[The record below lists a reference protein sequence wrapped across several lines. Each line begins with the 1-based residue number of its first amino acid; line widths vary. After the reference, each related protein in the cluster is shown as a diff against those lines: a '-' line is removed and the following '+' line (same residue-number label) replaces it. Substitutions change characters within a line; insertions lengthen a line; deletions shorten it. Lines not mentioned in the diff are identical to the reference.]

1 MKKILVIALSG
12 IGDALMFTP
21 ALSFLKKT
29 HPSAQIDAL
38 IMFKGVKDIYER
50 LPEINKIHYFDFLN
64 NSKTDSIKFVMQL
77 RKNNYDAIINVYP
90 SNRKEYN
97 LISLLISAHKRAG
110 IKYLRSNFKELGFLN
125 NVTVKEDDS
134 VHNVEENIKLVEKLI
149 GAKENKIEGLKIILN
164 PDEIEFANQF
174 VSKIKENETQLLI
187 GFHPGCNTLKNH
199 EKRRWEIEKFVN
211 LGNRLIENFDAK
223 ILLFG
228 GPDEM
233 ELKNG
238 VVNKIKSCSAFSVDT
253 KTFTQTAAVIKKVD
267 LFITND
273 SSLMHTAAA
282 MKRDVIAIIGPTNK
296 NYIYPW
302 KTNYKIASL
311 ELECSPC
318 FFYSPTPLSCSRTDI
333 QFKCIKELNVDTVYK
348 KAVQMLQK
356 QLS

>member
-29 HPSAQIDAL
+29 LPSSEIDAL

-50 LPEINKIHYFDFLN
+50 LPEINTIYYFDFLK
-64 NSKTDSIKFVMQL
+64 NSKLDSLNFVMQL
-77 RKNNYDAIINVYP
+77 RKNEYDDVINVYP

-97 LISLLISAHKRAG
+97 LISLLIGAPKRAG
-110 IKYLRSNFKELGFLN
+110 TEYLRSNIKELGFLN
-125 NVTVKEDDS
+125 NIRVREDDS
-134 VHNVEENIKLVEKLI
+134 VHNVEENIKLVEKLT
-149 GAKENKIEGLKIILN
+149 GAKETDISGLRVILN
-164 PDEIEFANQF
+164 SKEIEFANQF
-174 VSKIKENETQLLI
+174 VSKIKENENQLLI

-199 EKRRWEIEKFVN
+199 EKRRWEIEKFAE
-211 LGNRLIENFDAK
+211 LGNKLIEKFDAK

-228 GPDEM
+228 GPDEID
-233 ELKNG
+233 LKMG
-238 VVNKIKSCSAFSVDT
+238 VINKIKKDSAFSVDT
-253 KTFTQTAAVIKKVD
+253 NTFTQTAAIIEKVD

-302 KTNYKIASL
+302 KTNYEIASL

-318 FFYSPTPLSCSRTDI
+318 FFYSPRPLTCSRTDI
-333 QFKCIKELNVDTVYK
+333 QFKCIKELNVDTVYN
-348 KAVQMLQK
+348 KALQMLQK
-356 QLS
+356 TN

>member
-21 ALSFLKKT
+21 ALSILKKT
-29 HPSAQIDAL
+29 LPSSEIDAL

-50 LPEINKIHYFDFLN
+50 LPEINTIHYFDFLK
-64 NSKTDSIKFVMQL
+64 NSKLDSLKFVMQL
-77 RKNNYDAIINVYP
+77 RKNKYDAVINVYP

-97 LISLLISAHKRAG
+97 LISLLIGAPKRAG
-110 IKYLRSNFKELGFLN
+110 IEYLRSNIKELGFLN
-125 NVTVKEDDS
+125 NVTVKENDS
-134 VHNVEENIKLVEKLI
+134 VHNVEENIELVEKLT
-149 GAKENKIEGLKIILN
+149 GAKETDIPGLRVILN
-164 PDEIEFANQF
+164 SEEIEFANQF
-174 VSKIKENETQLLI
+174 VSKIKENENQLLI

-199 EKRRWEIEKFVN
+199 EKRRWEIEKFAE
-211 LGNRLIENFDAK
+211 LGNKLIEKFDAK

-228 GPDEM
+228 GPDEID
-233 ELKNG
+233 LKMG
-238 VVNKIKSCSAFSVDT
+238 VINKIKKNSAFSVDT
-253 KTFTQTAAVIKKVD
+253 NTFTQTAAIIEKVD

-302 KTNYKIASL
+302 KTNYEIASL

-318 FFYSPTPLSCSRTDI
+318 FFYSPRPLTCSRTDI
-333 QFKCIKELNVDTVYK
+333 QFKCIKELNVDTVYN
-348 KAVQMLQK
+348 KALQMLQK
-356 QLS
+356 TN

>member
-21 ALSFLKKT
+21 ALSILKKT
-29 HPSAQIDAL
+29 LPSSEIDAL

-50 LPEINKIHYFDFLN
+50 LPEINTIHYFDFLK
-64 NSKTDSIKFVMQL
+64 NSKLDSLKFVMQL
-77 RKNNYDAIINVYP
+77 RKNEYDAVINVYP

-97 LISLLISAHKRAG
+97 LISLLIGAPKRAG
-110 IKYLRSNFKELGFLN
+110 IEYLRSNIKELGFLN
-125 NVTVKEDDS
+125 NIRVREDDS
-134 VHNVEENIKLVEKLI
+134 VHNVEENIKLVEKLT
-149 GAKENKIEGLKIILN
+149 GAKETDISGLRVILN
-164 PDEIEFANQF
+164 SEEIEFANQF
-174 VSKIKENETQLLI
+174 VSKIKENENQLLI

-199 EKRRWEIEKFVN
+199 EKRRWEIEKFAE
-211 LGNRLIENFDAK
+211 LGNKLIEKFDAK

-228 GPDEM
+228 GPDEID
-233 ELKNG
+233 LKMG
-238 VVNKIKSCSAFSVDT
+238 VINKIKKDSAFSVDT
-253 KTFTQTAAVIKKVD
+253 NTFTQTAAIIEKVD

-302 KTNYKIASL
+302 KTNYEIASL

-318 FFYSPTPLSCSRTDI
+318 FIYSPRPLTCSRTDI
-333 QFKCIKELNVDTVYK
+333 QFKCIKELNVDTVYN
-348 KAVQMLQK
+348 KALQMLQK
-356 QLS
+356 TN